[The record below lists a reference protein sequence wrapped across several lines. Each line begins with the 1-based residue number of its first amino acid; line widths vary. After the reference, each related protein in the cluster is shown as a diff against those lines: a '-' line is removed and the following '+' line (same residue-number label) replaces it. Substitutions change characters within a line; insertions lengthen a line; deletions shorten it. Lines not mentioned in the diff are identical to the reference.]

1 MKMTIAEASVYYG
14 KRYTKILKALEE
26 IGVKEVNVDTE
37 CHGYLELSCRPFGD
51 DEILWMN
58 IGLNN
63 KYNTSYGSTHSW
75 QYKPVKHS
83 YDSQGEL
90 AYFIKVVGGKISLW
104 GESSW
109 KQSKFATCSYQN
121 R

>member
-1 MKMTIAEASVYYG
+1 MKMTIAEARTYYG

-37 CHGYLELSCRPFGD
+37 CHGYLELSCRPFK
-51 DEILWMN
+51 DEVLWMN

-63 KYNTSYGSTHSW
+63 KYNTSYGSIHSW
-75 QYKPVKHS
+75 DYAPVRHS
-83 YDSQGEL
+83 YDSQGDL

-109 KQSKFATCSYQN
+109 KQKKFAKCSYCN